1 MLENQQ
7 LVVMLCKL
15 QCICCVKTFVFGI
28 LFSIFLAVGGPP
40 LDLGVSYKFH
50 TTALCQHC
58 VQNKIRNMTLL
69 FHIYLITAWNKI
81 QCPVIV
87 RLHGDVF
94 FPCQVGKCFIFVG
107 ESVSTSVPVFTV
119 GHVFKPVWYGQHWYV
134 SNFVVILVGIWQDR

>member
-28 LFSIFLAVGGPP
+28 LFSIFLAVGAPP

-50 TTALCQHC
+50 TTVLCQHC

-81 QCPVIV
+81 QCPVTA
-87 RLHGDVF
+87 
-94 FPCQVGKCFIFVG
+94 
-107 ESVSTSVPVFTV
+107 SV
-119 GHVFKPVWYGQHWYV
+119 KKD
-134 SNFVVILVGIWQDR
+134 FVVIRFLHVKLASVSLLCVKVCQHLSLFLLLDMFLNLSDMVSIDLFQILLSYL